1 MPHMRPLEYDE
12 IDDTEIRQ
20 GIERY
25 ETIRG
30 FVPNSIRT
38 MARRPSI
45 VKAFMALNQA
55 VLYEGTVDESLK
67 MMISLATSLTSG
79 CRYCQSHMTNLSS
92 IYDVP
97 DEKIAALLSYQ
108 DSDLFSDAEKAAL
121 NLAFKAA
128 ELPNNAEQADFIRLE
143 QYFDEGQIVEIV
155 ATIGLFGYLNRWN
168 DTMATQIEMLPSQV
182 TQRVLLDWQ
191 AGKHE

>member
-12 IDDTEIRQ
+12 IDDKEIRQ
-20 GIERY
+20 EIERY

-55 VLYEGTVDESLK
+55 VLYDGTVDESLK

-97 DEKIAALLSYQ
+97 DDKIAALLGYE
-108 DSDLFSDAEKAAL
+108 DSDLFSEPEKAAL

-128 ELPNNAEQADFIRLE
+128 ELPNNAEPEDFARLE
-143 QYFDEGQIVEIV
+143 RYFDEGQIVEIV

-182 TQRVLLDWQ
+182 TQRVLVDWK

>member
-12 IDDTEIRQ
+12 IDDIEIRQ
-20 GIERY
+20 KIERY
-25 ETIRG
+25 QTIRG

-38 MARRPSI
+38 MARRPAI

-55 VLYEGTVDESLK
+55 VLYEGSVDESLK

-97 DEKIAALLSYQ
+97 DNKIAALLSYQ

-128 ELPNNAEQADFIRLE
+128 QLPNNAEQADFTRLE

-182 TQRVLLDWQ
+182 TQRVLQDWE
-191 AGKHE
+191 AGKHQ

>member
-1 MPHMRPLEYDE
+1 MPHMRPLEFDE
-12 IDDTEIRQ
+12 IDDTQIRQ
-20 GIERY
+20 EIERY

-38 MARRPSI
+38 MARRPNI

-97 DEKIAALLSYQ
+97 DDKIAALLSYE
-108 DSDLFSDAEKAAL
+108 DSDLFSDPEKAAL

-128 ELPNNAEQADFIRLE
+128 ELPNNAEQEDFARLE
-143 QYFDEGQIVEIV
+143 RHFDEG
-155 ATIGLFGYLNRWN
+155 
-168 DTMATQIEMLPSQV
+168 
-182 TQRVLLDWQ
+182 
-191 AGKHE
+191 

>member
-12 IDDTEIRQ
+12 IDDKEIRQ
-20 GIERY
+20 EIERY

-55 VLYEGTVDESLK
+55 VLYDGTVDESLK

-97 DEKIAALLSYQ
+97 DDKIAALLSYE
-108 DSDLFSDAEKAAL
+108 DSDLFSDPEKAAL

-128 ELPNNAEQADFIRLE
+128 ELPNNAEPADFVRLE
-143 QYFDEGQIVEIV
+143 RYFDEGQIVEIV

-182 TQRVLLDWQ
+182 TQRVLVDWK

>member
-12 IDDTEIRQ
+12 IDDTQIRQ
-20 GIERY
+20 SIERY
-25 ETIRG
+25 QTIRG

-38 MARRPSI
+38 MARRPAI

-55 VLYEGTVDESLK
+55 VLYAGTVDESLK

-97 DEKIAALLSYQ
+97 DDKIAALLNYQ

-128 ELPNNAEQADFIRLE
+128 ELPNKAEQADFTRLE
-143 QYFDEGQIVEIV
+143 RYFDEGQIVEIV

-182 TQRVLLDWQ
+182 TQRVLQDWE